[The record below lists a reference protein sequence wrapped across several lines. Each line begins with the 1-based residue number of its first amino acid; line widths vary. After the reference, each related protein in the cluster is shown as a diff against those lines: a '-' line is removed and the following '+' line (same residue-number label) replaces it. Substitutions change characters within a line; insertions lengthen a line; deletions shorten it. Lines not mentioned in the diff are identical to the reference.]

1 METLKRR
8 TSCLQRLSN
17 QNRLCFVLRLNEIHY
32 AVGQNK
38 NWLAVVYRSN
48 NNANANGGVSYAN
61 ANNGFTNANT
71 RIGVRL
77 AIITHKIYSSQMEF
91 NFSKYVP
98 TLSDGFTISACRE
111 LSHSNSK
118 LRFGK
123 LKNICVVESQ
133 VGYNVNCIAELRL
146 FDTLFSDSCK

>member
-1 METLKRR
+1 MGCVMRFVQTKFTVLLVKIK
-8 TSCLQRLSN
+8 
-17 QNRLCFVLRLNEIHY
+17 NR
-32 AVGQNK
+32 
-38 NWLAVVYRSN
+38 LAVVYRSN

-77 AIITHKIYSSQMEF
+77 AIITHKIYSSLMEF

-98 TLSDGFTISACRE
+98 TLSDGFTTSAYRE
-111 LSHSNSK
+111 LSHGNSR

-123 LKNICVVESQ
+123 PKHKCVVESQ
-133 VGYNVNCIAELRL
+133 VGYSASCIAELQL

>member
-1 METLKRR
+1 MKLVETLKRR

-17 QNRLCFVLRLNEIHY
+17 QNRLCFVLRSNEIHR

-38 NWLAVVYRSN
+38 NRLAVVYRSN

-77 AIITHKIYSSQMEF
+77 AIITQVILQS
-91 NFSKYVP
+91 NGDTIFSKYVP
-98 TLSDGFTISACRE
+98 TLSDEFTISACRE

-118 LRFGK
+118 LC
-123 LKNICVVESQ
+123 LES
-133 VGYNVNCIAELRL
+133 
-146 FDTLFSDSCK
+146 